1 MQRLHIVTVSTGT
14 FAPYNMQYQNWL
26 RAFYIAGNAEAC
38 QNFMMEL
45 DNCIVYIV
53 KHASTPKYGQFPLQ
67 VEVSVNVDFEVTKED
82 FDYPL
87 VEVTRDVFPKDMTIG
102 PLNVYPPQ
110 GVRPLVVHFE
120 VVNANE
126 VAMTFFG
133 DTYRHRYAL
142 DTAGLEK
149 TREEPESNTS
159 PGDRQKKLETFYL
172 MTSKDVNVEADA
184 AFVTNLITVAVE
196 NVVVDFRLISTP
208 EDGTPT
214 YTFVEGL
221 KKIPNLLIREV

>member
-1 MQRLHIVTVSTGT
+1 M
-14 FAPYNMQYQNWL
+14 
-26 RAFYIAGNAEAC
+26 
-38 QNFMMEL
+38 
-45 DNCIVYIV
+45 
-53 KHASTPKYGQFPLQ
+53 
-67 VEVSVNVDFEVTKED
+67 NVDFELTKEN

-87 VEVTRDVFPKDMTIG
+87 VEITRDVFPKDMAIT

-110 GVRPLVVHFE
+110 GVRPLMVHFE

-133 DTYRHRYAL
+133 DTYRHRHAL
-142 DTAGLEK
+142 DSAGLER
-149 TREEPESNTS
+149 TREEPEGNNGGQPGNRSQ
-159 PGDRQKKLETFYL
+159 GDRPKRLETFYL
-172 MTSKDVNVEADA
+172 MTSRDVNVEADA

-196 NVVVDFRLISTP
+196 NVVVDLRLISTP
-208 EDGTPT
+208 EDSTPT